1 MGVKI
6 PIAAELDDG
15 RVLHATADQRD
26 LAKAE
31 AQELGPGRRITW
43 VRFVAWSALSRTR
56 QYGGTWEQFNE
67 TDCVEAIDGD
77 QEEPTGAD
85 EGLDPGRSAASAGS

>member
-6 PIAAELDDG
+6 PIRAELDDG
-15 RVLHATADQRD
+15 RTLRGNIDQRD

-31 AQELGPGRRITW
+31 AQEISSDAKHTW
-43 VRFVAWSALSRTR
+43 VRFLAWAVLSRTK

-67 TDCVEAIDGD
+67 TDCVEAIDGA
-77 QEEPTGAD
+77 EEPASAD
-85 EGLDPGRSAASAGS
+85 EGLDPGRSAPSAGS